1 VNSDASKSDSTE
13 SISNSSK
20 WVSRLKWTVI
30 ALLVMALTGGFF
42 GALTTDLGFFTA
54 TINSAIAILK
64 VGAALLAIYM
74 LVYFP
79 FIWLIRKWWL
89 KYKASKP
96 FSNDQTEKSITK
108 FVSNGPSLFGV
119 ITIIY
124 SILIAVFCYIIAP
137 DSTSNTDRQ
146 IAEINKQKP
155 GFEMDFLLV
164 TNNLEEEHTSFL
176 NRLVNGTSSHHNY
189 VPFLNMAIE
198 GDSVVLEHF
207 GGNNM
212 ANDRLAFEL
221 IDVAFSKSFRETG
234 ISRKG
239 DVYSFYNV
247 ENQVQEV
254 SRDELLKLVETKH
267 VKSKTFWF
275 GTDQAGRDYL
285 SRIMLGSRVSISVGI
300 LAVTVALLIGLV
312 LGCVAGF
319 YRGWIDEIIV
329 WFINVFWSIP
339 TLLLVLPISFAF
351 GSQPWTIYLA
361 VGLTMWVDIAR
372 IVRGQVLGVREME
385 YVDAARSLGYSNFRT
400 IFKHIL
406 PNITGPVIVVTA
418 ANFAYAI
425 LIEAGLSFL
434 GIGTNPPKPTWG
446 QMIAKNK
453 DNIAYGDPHL
463 ALIPGFAIVLLV
475 LSFFLIGNGLRDALD
490 AKTKI
495 DH

>member
-1 VNSDASKSDSTE
+1 MSTD
-13 SISNSSK
+13 SSK
-20 WVSRLKWTVI
+20 ASIWISRLRWVAI
-30 ALLVMALTGGFF
+30 IWLVMAFTGGFF
-42 GALTTDLGFFTA
+42 GSLTTEQNFFSA
-54 TINSAIAILK
+54 TLNSGLTLLK
-64 VGAALLAIYM
+64 VGGIILGIYL
-74 LVYFP
+74 LVYYP
-79 FIWLIRKWWL
+79 FIWGIRKWW
-89 KYKASKP
+89 ASYRVKNP
-96 FSNDQTEKSITK
+96 FTNDQTEKSIQK
-108 FVSNGPSLFGV
+108 FMQNGTALFGV
-119 ITIIY
+119 ITIVY
-124 SILIAVFCYIIAP
+124 AILIAVFCYVIAP
-137 DSTSNTDRQ
+137 DSTTNTDRQ

-164 TNNLEEEHTSFL
+164 ANNLEAERSSFFK
-176 NRLVNGTSSHHNY
+176 RLVSGTRSEY
-189 VPFLNMAIE
+189 RYIPFLDMQFE

-207 GGNNM
+207 GGTNM
-212 ANDRLAFEL
+212 PDDRLAFEL
-221 IDVAFSKSFRETG
+221 ADVAFAKSAEPVVALGSSYEVRTAGGEKVN
-234 ISRKG
+234 ISREDLIAK
-239 DVYSFYNV
+239 V
-247 ENQVQEV
+247 EK
-254 SRDELLKLVETKH
+254 SH
-267 VKSKTFWF
+267 VRHKKFWF

-319 YRGWIDEIIV
+319 FRGWIDELIM

-372 IVRGQVLGVREME
+372 IVRGQVLSVREME
-385 YVDAARSLGYSNFRT
+385 YVDAARSLGFSNFRT
-400 IFKHIL
+400 IFRHIL